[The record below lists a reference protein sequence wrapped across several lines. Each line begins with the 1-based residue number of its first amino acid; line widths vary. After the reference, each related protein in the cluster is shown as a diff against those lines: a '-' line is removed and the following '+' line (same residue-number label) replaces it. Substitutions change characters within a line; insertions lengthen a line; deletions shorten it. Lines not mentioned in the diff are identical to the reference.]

1 MSTFEVKDV
10 ITIVTIALSAGVA
23 WGTVRSMISKHEKE
37 IQNVK
42 RSGSESVEKIEEK
55 IKEIA
60 QKQEDAIK
68 SLSKKIEELEK
79 ALQRALD
86 HDTAE
91 KKFVTQ
97 RELQLRL
104 ENIYS
109 QINSI
114 DKKIDILIEYIK
126 GKGGVDL

>member
-1 MSTFEVKDV
+1 MSEFNLKDL
-10 ITIVTIALSAGVA
+10 VTIATIAISAGIA
-23 WGTVRSMISKHEKE
+23 WGTVKAMLSKHEEEIRDVKE
-37 IQNVK
+37 DGNENIK
-42 RSGSESVEKIEEK
+42 KIEKE

-60 QKQEDAIK
+60 EKQETAIK
-68 SLSKKIEELEK
+68 RLSNKIGELERAVQK
-79 ALQRALD
+79 ALD

-104 ENIYS
+104 ENIYA

-126 GKGGVDL
+126 GKKDD